1 LKQLFDNTIER
12 KSKEKPWKQTKIA
25 SLVPGLEE
33 EALGED
39 DHQSLEE
46 EDLEEAWACR
56 QDRALV
62 GPA

>member
-1 LKQLFDNTIER
+1 MPF
-12 KSKEKPWKQTKIA
+12 KIA
-25 SLVPGLEE
+25 SLVPGLE

-46 EDLEEAWACR
+46 EDLEGAWACR

-62 GPA
+62 GPV